1 MSERA
6 PSALFDH
13 PGEFSALSLCC
24 GRGICIRVYEER
36 ERQREGWRVLLCF
49 ARVPN
54 PLTARK
60 RVEADCFNEGARE
73 LWV

>member
-36 ERQREGWRVLLCF
+36 ERDREKDGEYYYVS
-49 ARVPN
+49 
-54 PLTARK
+54 
-60 RVEADCFNEGARE
+60 RE
-73 LWV
+73 CQIR